1 MKRGSETFSL
11 SLVPGHP
18 RQILSGDEAEG
29 HGGTER
35 DTAGGIVPAH
45 HAGHVIAAGI
55 ETGNRLFLQSGV
67 TLQKRFTDLLAE
79 NFSSTVGE
87 VDYKKNTEDARN
99 TINEW
104 TS

>member
-1 MKRGSETFSL
+1 MALDMVAQGASDKTRDEFDRVLHLQKGEDLFFAKTYMSEHTQRWVSEKRPAYSL
-11 SLVPGHP
+11 
-18 RQILSGDEAEG
+18 
-29 HGGTER
+29 
-35 DTAGGIVPAH
+35 
-45 HAGHVIAAGI
+45 